1 MQIAALSHPSKH
13 AMLLRQPSHSVRR
26 LARSS
31 ACTLATAVGLLAA
44 LARGAG
50 TQAVVP
56 QGAPRDMS
64 RVALRDSTL
73 FPPIITREFRG
84 AWLSP
89 AADGDWPSRPG
100 LSAEQQQ
107 RELIALLEHARIIG
121 LNAIIFHVRLSGDAL
136 YSTPL
141 APWSAKLTGRQ
152 GVNPGYDPLAVAIR
166 EAHARGLQVHAWFNP
181 FRASL
186 DGGIRA
192 ARNHVTRTHP
202 EWVRRYG
209 RQQWIDP
216 GTPAAREAVLATI
229 IDVVHR
235 YDIDGVHLDDFF
247 YPYRETRTRYRRVG
261 RGRHRHTI
269 KIVRELD
276 FPDRTS
282 WLKYGRREHW
292 TSRDDWRRH
301 NIDDFVAELYKRV
314 HVAKPWVAV
323 GISPFGIWRPGYPE
337 GIDGLDSFRETYA
350 DSRRWLR
357 EGWLDYIAPQLY
369 WPLDNDQ
376 QRFTRLDTWWRGENV
391 HGRHLWPGLFTMRV
405 GSRDDPWPAR
415 EIAQEVQALRDARR
429 GTNESL
435 GHVHFRLRTFARRL
449 EGDTATFGDELR
461 DEIYGEPALP
471 PASPW
476 LGDTTP
482 AAPILGPSG
491 RGVQQA
497 GAPGDD
503 LAEPP
508 SAVAL
513 TVMPGDSVAVRW
525 WLVQTLGSDGRWHE
539 QLHPATAHALALT
552 LRDIADASWVAVTA
566 ISRTGVA
573 GAPTIVSVN

>member
-1 MQIAALSHPSKH
+1 MP
-13 AMLLRQPSHSVRR
+13 LRLPQSLAFHR
-26 LARSS
+26 LARSCT
-31 ACTLATAVGLLAA
+31 CTLATAAGLLVAS
-44 LARGAG
+44 ARGAG
-50 TQAVVP
+50 TQGVVP

-73 FPPIITREFRG
+73 FPPIILREFRG

-107 RELIALLEHARIIG
+107 RELILLLDRAKAIG

-136 YSTPL
+136 YQTKL

-152 GVNPGYDPLAVAIR
+152 GVDPGYDPLAVAIR
-166 EAHARGLQVHAWFNP
+166 EAHARGLQIHAWFNP

-216 GTPAAREAVLATI
+216 GIPAAREAVLATI
-229 IDVVHR
+229 IEVVQR

-247 YPYRETRTRYRRVG
+247 YPYRETRTRYRRIG
-261 RGRHRHTI
+261 RGRHRHTV

-282 WLKYGRREHW
+282 WIKYGRKLHW
-292 TSRDDWRRH
+292 TNRDDWRRH
-301 NIDDFVAELYKRV
+301 NIDDFVQQLYQRV

-350 DSRRWLR
+350 DSRKWLR

-369 WPLDNDQ
+369 WQVDAAENRFRALDA
-376 QRFTRLDTWWRGENV
+376 WWRTQNPL
-391 HGRHLWPGLFTMRV
+391 GRHIWPGLYTAGTV
-405 GSRDDPWPAR
+405 ASVPWSFD
-415 EIAQEVQALRDARR
+415 EIPRQIATLRDARQ
-429 GTNESL
+429 GSVESN
-435 GHVHFRLRTFARRL
+435 GHIHFRLRSLMSNAGPLSGTLGDRL
-449 EGDTATFGDELR
+449 EADSYR
-461 DEIYGEPALP
+461 EPALIP
-471 PASPW
+471 EMPW
-476 LGDTTP
+476 LGGKPP
-482 AAPILGPSG
+482 AAPVAELVEAADGDRLTLKISAGDSSAITLWVVQTRDEDEHWKTTILPAAVRELVLPDSSG
-491 RGVQQA
+491 SADIIAV
-497 GAPGDD
+497 
-503 LAEPP
+503 
-508 SAVAL
+508 SAVDRI
-513 TVMPGDSVAVRW
+513 G
-525 WLVQTLGSDGRWHE
+525 QTS
-539 QLHPATAHALALT
+539 
-552 LRDIADASWVAVTA
+552 
-566 ISRTGVA
+566 SRTMLRVRR
-573 GAPTIVSVN
+573 

>member
-1 MQIAALSHPSKH
+1 MP
-13 AMLLRQPSHSVRR
+13 LRPPPFAFSRI
-26 LARSS
+26 ARSS
-31 ACTLATAVGLLAA
+31 TCTLATAAGLLVAT
-44 LARGAG
+44 ARGAG
-50 TQAVVP
+50 TQGVVP

-73 FPPIITREFRG
+73 FPPIILREFRG

-107 RELIALLEHARIIG
+107 RELIALLDRAKAIG

-136 YSTPL
+136 YETKL

-152 GVNPGYDPLAVAIR
+152 GVDPGYDPLAVAIK
-166 EAHARGLQVHAWFNP
+166 EAHARGLQIHAWFNP

-216 GTPAAREAVLATI
+216 GIPAAREAVLQTI
-229 IDVVHR
+229 IEVVQR

-247 YPYRETRTRYRRVG
+247 YPYRETRTRYHRVG
-261 RGRHRHTI
+261 RGRHRHTV

-276 FPDRTS
+276 FPDRIS
-282 WLKYGRREHW
+282 WVKYGRKMHW
-292 TSRDDWRRH
+292 TNRDDWRRH
-301 NIDDFVAELYKRV
+301 NIDDFVQQLYQRV

-350 DSRRWLR
+350 DSRKWLR

-369 WPLDNDQ
+369 WQVDAAENRFRALDA
-376 QRFTRLDTWWRGENV
+376 WWRTQNPL
-391 HGRHLWPGLFTMRV
+391 GRHIWPGLYTAGAV
-405 GSRDDPWPAR
+405 ANVPWSFD
-415 EIAQEVQALRDARR
+415 EIPRQIAMLRDARQ
-429 GTNESL
+429 GSVESN
-435 GHVHFRLRTFARRL
+435 GHIHFRLRSLMSNAGPLSGTLGDRL
-449 EGDTATFGDELR
+449 EADSYR
-461 DEIYGEPALP
+461 EPALVP
-471 PASPW
+471 EMPW
-476 LGDTTP
+476 LGGKPPAPPVAELVEASDGDRLTLKISAGDSSAITVWVVQTRDEDEHWKTTILP
-482 AAPILGPSG
+482 AAVRELVLP
-491 RGVQQA
+491 
-497 GAPGDD
+497 
-503 LAEPP
+503 
-508 SAVAL
+508 
-513 TVMPGDSVAVRW
+513 DSEA
-525 WLVQTLGSDGRWHE
+525 
-539 QLHPATAHALALT
+539 A
-552 LRDIADASWVAVTA
+552 ADMIAVTA
-566 ISRTGVA
+566 VDRIGQASTRTMLRVRR
-573 GAPTIVSVN
+573 

>member
-1 MQIAALSHPSKH
+1 MPLRLPLSLARCRH
-13 AMLLRQPSHSVRR
+13 
-26 LARSS
+26 ARSS
-31 ACTLATAVGLLAA
+31 TRTLAAAAGLLVAT
-44 LARGAG
+44 ARGAG
-50 TQAVVP
+50 TQGVVP

-73 FPPIITREFRG
+73 FPPIILREFRG

-107 RELIALLEHARIIG
+107 RELIVLLDRAKAIG

-136 YSTPL
+136 YDTPL

-152 GVNPGYDPLAVAIR
+152 GVNPGYDPLALVIR

-216 GTPAAREAVLATI
+216 GIPAARESVLATI

-235 YDIDGVHLDDFF
+235 YDVDGVHLDDFF

-276 FPDRTS
+276 FPDRVS
-282 WLKYGRREHW
+282 WLKYGRKLHW
-292 TSRDDWRRH
+292 TNRDDWRRH
-301 NIDDFVAELYKRV
+301 NIDDFVQQLYQRV

-350 DSRRWLR
+350 DSRKWLR

-369 WPLDNDQ
+369 WQVDAAENRFRALDA
-376 QRFTRLDTWWRGENV
+376 WWRTQNPL
-391 HGRHLWPGLFTMRV
+391 GRHIWPGLYTAGTV
-405 GSRDDPWPAR
+405 ASVPWPFD
-415 EIAQEVQALRDARR
+415 EIPRQIATLRDARV
-429 GTNESL
+429 GSVESN
-435 GHVHFRLRTFARRL
+435 GHIHFRMRSLVASAGPLSGTLGDRL
-449 EGDTATFGDELR
+449 QSDSYR
-461 DEIYGEPALP
+461 EPAIVP
-471 PASPW
+471 EMPW
-476 LGDTTP
+476 LGGKAP
-482 AAPILGPSG
+482 AAPVAEVVNASD
-491 RGVQQA
+491 
-497 GAPGDD
+497 GDR
-503 LAEPP
+503 LTLKI
-508 SAVAL
+508 SA
-513 TVMPGDSVAVRW
+513 GDSAAIALWVVQTRDEDDEHWKTTVLPAAVRE
-525 WLVQTLGSDGRWHE
+525 LVLPDSAGPT
-539 QLHPATAHALALT
+539 
-552 LRDIADASWVAVTA
+552 DIIAVTA
-566 ISRTGVA
+566 VDRVGQTSSRTLLRVRR
-573 GAPTIVSVN
+573 

>member
-1 MQIAALSHPSKH
+1 MP
-13 AMLLRQPSHSVRR
+13 LRLPQFFVRR

-31 ACTLATAVGLLAA
+31 TCIFAIAAA
-44 LARGAG
+44 LLVATARGAG
-50 TQAVVP
+50 TQGVVP

-73 FPPIITREFRG
+73 FPPVILREFRG

-107 RELIALLEHARIIG
+107 RELIALLDRAKAIG

-136 YSTPL
+136 YDTKL

-166 EAHARGLQVHAWFNP
+166 EAHARGLQLHAWFNP

-186 DGGIRA
+186 DGGIKA
-192 ARNHVTRTHP
+192 ARNHVTRLHP

-216 GTPAAREAVLATI
+216 GIPAARESVLNTI
-229 IDVVHR
+229 IEVVQR
-235 YDIDGVHLDDFF
+235 YDVDGIHLDDFF

-261 RGRHRHTI
+261 RGRHRHTV

-276 FPDRTS
+276 FPDRVS
-282 WLKYGRREHW
+282 WIKYGRKQHW
-292 TSRDDWRRH
+292 TNRDDWRRH
-301 NIDDFVAELYKRV
+301 NIDDFVQQLYQRV

-350 DSRRWLR
+350 DSRKWLR

-369 WPLDNDQ
+369 WQMDGAQNRFRVLDA
-376 QRFTRLDTWWRGENV
+376 WWRTQNPL
-391 HGRHLWPGLFTMRV
+391 GRHIWPGLYTAGTV
-405 GSRDDPWPAR
+405 ASVPWPLDEIPR
-415 EIAQEVQALRDARR
+415 EIAMLREARQ
-429 GTNESL
+429 GTVESN
-435 GHVHFRLRTFARRL
+435 GHIHFRLRSLTSAVGPLSGTLGDRL
-449 EGDTATFGDELR
+449 EADTYR
-461 DEIYGEPALP
+461 EPALVP
-471 PASPW
+471 EMPW
-476 LGDTTP
+476 LGGSPP
-482 AAPILGPSG
+482 AAP
-491 RGVQQA
+491 V
-497 GAPGDD
+497 
-503 LAEPP
+503 AE
-508 SAVAL
+508 V
-513 TVMPGDSVAVRW
+513 VE
-525 WLVQTLGSDGRWHE
+525 GSDGDR
-539 QLHPATAHALALT
+539 LT
-552 LRDIADASWVAVTA
+552 LKISAADSSAITLWVVQTRDEDEHWTTTILPAAVRELVLPDSEGPADLIAVTA
-566 ISRTGVA
+566 IDRVGQASSRTMLRVRR
-573 GAPTIVSVN
+573 

>member
-1 MQIAALSHPSKH
+1 MPLRLPQSFALH
-13 AMLLRQPSHSVRR
+13 R

-31 ACTLATAVGLLAA
+31 TRTFATAAGLLVAT
-44 LARGAG
+44 ARVAG
-50 TQAVVP
+50 TQGVVP

-73 FPPIITREFRG
+73 FPPIILREFRG

-107 RELIALLEHARIIG
+107 RELIALLDRAKAIG

-136 YSTPL
+136 YETKL

-166 EAHARGLQVHAWFNP
+166 EAHARGLQIHAWFNP

-216 GTPAAREAVLATI
+216 GIPAAREAVLQTI
-229 IDVVHR
+229 IEVVQR

-261 RGRHRHTI
+261 RGRHRHTV

-276 FPDRTS
+276 FPDHAS
-282 WLKYGRREHW
+282 WLKYGRKLHW
-292 TSRDDWRRH
+292 TNRDDWRRH
-301 NIDDFVAELYKRV
+301 NIDDFVQQLYQRV
-314 HVAKPWVAV
+314 HIAKPWVAV

-350 DSRRWLR
+350 DSRKWLR

-369 WPLDNDQ
+369 WQVDAAENRFRALDA
-376 QRFTRLDTWWRGENV
+376 WWRTQNPL
-391 HGRHLWPGLFTMRV
+391 GRHIWPGLYTAGAV
-405 GSRDDPWPAR
+405 ASIPWSFD
-415 EIAQEVQALRDARR
+415 EIPRQIATLRDARQ
-429 GTNESL
+429 GSVESN
-435 GHVHFRLRTFARRL
+435 GHIHFRLRSLTSNAGPLSGTLGDRL
-449 EGDTATFGDELR
+449 EADSYR
-461 DEIYGEPALP
+461 EPAIVP
-471 PASPW
+471 EMPW
-476 LGDTTP
+476 LGGKPP
-482 AAPILGPSG
+482 APPVAELVEASD
-491 RGVQQA
+491 
-497 GAPGDD
+497 GDR
-503 LAEPP
+503 LTLKI
-508 SAVAL
+508 SA
-513 TVMPGDSVAVRW
+513 GDSSAITLWV
-525 WLVQTLGSDGRWHE
+525 VQT
-539 QLHPATAHALALT
+539 
-552 LRDIADASWVAVTA
+552 RDEDEHWKTTVLPVGVRELVLPDSTDPPDIIAVTA
-566 ISRTGVA
+566 VDRIGQTSTRTMLRVRR
-573 GAPTIVSVN
+573 